1 MGRLSNT
8 YCSSA
13 EPAWLLRLLFPSAN
27 SGSFF
32 VMAKV
37 LPLQPTFPPLS
48 SRATKNIFDR
58 STTPRQPPIS
68 HPHPPAP
75 TPTPY
80 PPEPASQFFRIRQT
94 ANCALCIASLWQAL
108 KALTNDSLIRRKAGG
123 VEGETGWGERGERK
137 KKQVARAVRRIG
149 SGSPPEHGEGCLR
162 GGRENNPSRHAC
174 CKTVQEEGKI
184 RRRRKR
190 RKH

>member
-1 MGRLSNT
+1 MGRLSST
-8 YCSSA
+8 CCSSA
-13 EPAWLLRLLFPSAN
+13 EPAGLLRLLFPSAN

-32 VMAKV
+32 VIAKV

-68 HPHPPAP
+68 HPHPPCP
-75 TPTPY
+75 

-94 ANCALCIASLWQAL
+94 ANCELCIASPWQAL

-123 VEGETGWGERGERK
+123 VEGETGWGERGEK
-137 KKQVARAVRRIG
+137 KKT
-149 SGSPPEHGEGCLR
+149 
-162 GGRENNPSRHAC
+162 GRQSREAHWKRLPSR
-174 CKTVQEEGKI
+174 T
-184 RRRRKR
+184 RRRMSQRRERKQSIPPR
-190 RKH
+190 LLQDSPGGGKK